1 MCYLKNMSYDK
12 HSVENKMVHNWL
24 NSLSVNE
31 FEYMKNAVFNINIFL
46 ILQKGFNQHQPPETN
61 RRPELGLKSEFQDQ
75 VSTRPPWG
83 TPPTPSH
90 TLACSFMGVGNSHLL
105 WIWFCSCVALELID
119 LLTFEKIR
127 EKCIKDAH
135 CKVSYVFLYILL
147 MKFAQIQ
154 NSLPIWNHLWFIAIC
169 FESDSAFESGCNMWS
184 IHNTV

>member
-1 MCYLKNMSYDK
+1 MNLNTWRMQFLTSTYFWSCRKVSISTSPRRRIVAQSWVWRVSSK
-12 HSVENKMVHNWL
+12 TRSVQGHPEEHL
-24 NSLSVNE
+24 
-31 FEYMKNAVFNINIFL
+31 
-46 ILQKGFNQHQPPETN
+46 PP
-61 RRPELGLKSEFQDQ
+61 
-75 VSTRPPWG
+75 
-83 TPPTPSH
+83 PPTPS
-90 TLACSFMGVGNSHLL
+90 LVDL
-105 WIWFCSCVALELID
+105 WGLEIAIYCEFDSACVALELID
-119 LLTFEKIR
+119 LLTFEKIL